1 MCILAIDE
9 TPSSSRSR
17 LTPQQKMAAYR
28 ARIRCNPTKCLE
40 IKAADRKRKRE
51 SRNKTKIDL
60 ASKSKSEIKKLK
72 KIIRKKETERKRE
85 QRWKKRPQVNER
97 MQACQARHLRCTA
110 ANKLLERP

>member
-28 ARIRCNPTKCLE
+28 ARIRSNPTKCLE
-40 IKAADRKRKRE
+40 IKVADRKRKRE

-85 QRWKKRPQVNER
+85 QRWKKDLKLMR
-97 MQACQARHLRCTA
+97 AHQARHLRCTA